1 MTVVK
6 DARAKTRAAMDSPLT
21 RGSGALSPPLGCM
34 GIEGLDCPSEM
45 EGRVG
50 CKGIDGRLISGWV
63 CWILTVALGRAGL
76 VAPSAG
82 SEMRAVSFFGAP
94 GLSGDGSAPLAEG
107 AGFNGTVG
115 RAGAS
120 DGGFGGNVTPLGGR

>member
-1 MTVVK
+1 VVK
-6 DARAKTRAAMDSPLT
+6 DPIAKTRAAMANPLT
-21 RGSGALSPPLGCM
+21 RESGATSPPLGCV
-34 GIEGLDCPSEM
+34 GIEGLDCPSVI

-63 CWILTVALGRAGL
+63 CWILTVALGSRGL

-82 SEMRAVSFFGAP
+82 SEIRAVSFFGAP

-120 DGGFGGNVTPLGGR
+120 DGGFGGAVTPLCGR

>member
-1 MTVVK
+1 MVK
-6 DARAKTRAAMDSPLT
+6 DPIAKTSAAMASPLT
-21 RGSGALSPPLGCM
+21 RESGATSPLLGCV
-34 GIEGLDCPSEM
+34 GSEGLDCPSVI
-45 EGRVG
+45 EGRAG

-63 CWILTVALGRAGL
+63 CWILTVALGSTGL

-82 SEMRAVSFFGAP
+82 SEIRAVSFFGAP

-120 DGGFGGNVTPLGGR
+120 DGGFGGAVTPLCGR